1 MKTLKNKSAEKKD
14 FSAAVQEEI
23 LPEINE
29 FLVCLDKDIAHL
41 EEVLL
46 RLDAM
51 RTFVIKRDDVS
62 LGELLEGI
70 RSKSEEYQRQEARR
84 ELVLAGLAESL
95 GFGLKELTLS
105 GLVSFFEGDVS
116 VEVAKRHERLIGLIV
131 SVRKEYRR
139 TSLLL
144 LECARFNRELLQ
156 SILELGKHEGST
168 YGSDGSA
175 KAALGNGFFDFRF

>member
-1 MKTLKNKSAEKKD
+1 MRTLKNKSAEKKD
-14 FSAAVQEEI
+14 FSAAIQEEI

-51 RTFVIKRDDVS
+51 RTSVIKRDDVS

-70 RSKSEEYQRQEARR
+70 RSKSQEYQRQESRR

-95 GFGLKELTLS
+95 GCGLKELTLS
-105 GLVSFFEGDVS
+105 GLESFLEGEVSG
-116 VEVAKRHERLIGLIV
+116 EVAKRHKRLMSLVV
-131 SVRKEYRR
+131 SIRKEYRR

-156 SILELGKHEGST
+156 SILELGEHEGRT

-175 KAALGNGFFDFRF
+175 KTDLGNRFVDFRF